1 MIEVRNLAVS
11 YGNIRAVQGIDLDV
25 AAGEIVALI
34 GANGAGKSSTLRAIS
49 GIEKPAGG
57 TIRFEGR
64 DIAGR
69 PPHEI
74 IEAGITQV
82 PEGRQIFGRLSV
94 RENLRLGAY
103 LRPAGEIDAAITE
116 VAALF
121 PILQDRL
128 EAPGSELSGGQAQML
143 ALARGV
149 IARPRLL
156 MLDEPTLGLAPKT
169 AGEIFAII
177 RRLRAGGL
185 TIVLVEQNL
194 RQALKIADRAYVIES
209 GRIVLEGTAAD
220 LAANRHLHDA
230 YLGVA
235 REEMPREETP

>member
-1 MIEVRNLAVS
+1 MIEVRSLAVS

-49 GIEKPAGG
+49 GIEKPDGG

-74 IEAGITQV
+74 IAAGITQV

-103 LRPAGEIDAAITE
+103 LRSTDEIDAAIAD

-177 RRLRAGGL
+177 RRLRADGL
-185 TIVLVEQNL
+185 TIMLVEQNL
-194 RQALKIADRAYVIES
+194 RQALKIADRAYVLES
-209 GRIVLEGTAAD
+209 GRIVLQGTAAE
-220 LAANRHLHDA
+220 LAADRRLHDA
-230 YLGVA
+230 YLGVS
-235 REEMPREETP
+235 REDLS

>member
-1 MIEVRNLAVS
+1 MIEVRSLAVS

-25 AAGEIVALI
+25 AEGEIVALI

-49 GIEKPAGG
+49 GIEKPAAG

-74 IEAGITQV
+74 IAAGITQV

-103 LRPAGEIDAAITE
+103 LRSADEIDGAIAE

-128 EAPGSELSGGQAQML
+128 DAPGSALSGGQAQML

-149 IARPRLL
+149 IARPRIL

-169 AGEIFAII
+169 AGEIFIII
-177 RRLRAGGL
+177 RQLRAGGL

-194 RQALKIADRAYVIES
+194 RQALKIADRAYVLES
-209 GRIVLEGTAAD
+209 GRIVLEGAASE

-235 REEMPREETP
+235 KEETP